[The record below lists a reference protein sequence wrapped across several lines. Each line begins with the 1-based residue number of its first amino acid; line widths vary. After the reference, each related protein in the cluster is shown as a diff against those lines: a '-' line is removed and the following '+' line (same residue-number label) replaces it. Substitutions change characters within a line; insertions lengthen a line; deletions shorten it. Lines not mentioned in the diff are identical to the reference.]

1 MKVPNWAMSNQTL
14 QQSALRAAAERR
26 NVGRRKT
33 PIEEGNLKAEVGSIS
48 YLWEGGHEGK

>member
-1 MKVPNWAMSNQTL
+1 MIIV
-14 QQSALRAAAERR
+14 R
-26 NVGRRKT
+26 RRKT